1 MLTPFFAQRFAD
13 SWYPAWNGR
22 EIDKIMAHY
31 APHVEHSSPY
41 LQRYSF
47 TDARS
52 ILGRDSLRTF
62 YERVL
67 ENNAFMRLEPQH
79 VAVGCDSVALVY
91 RGISNDL
98 TAEVFFFDSAGKVV
112 RSAANY
118 GLWHANAPV

>member
-13 SWYPAWNGR
+13 SWYPAWNAR
-22 EIDKIMAHY
+22 EIERIMAHY

-41 LQRYSF
+41 LLRYNQ

-52 ILGRDSLRTF
+52 IIGRDALRVF

-67 ENNAFMRLEPQH
+67 EVNAFTRLEPLH
-79 VAVGCDSVALVY
+79 IAVGFDSVVLVF

-98 TAEVFFFDSAGKVV
+98 TAEVFFFDTSGKVV

>member
-13 SWYPAWNGR
+13 SWYSAWNAR
-22 EIDKIMAHY
+22 EIERIMGHY
-31 APHVEHSSPY
+31 ASHVEHSSPY
-41 LQRYSF
+41 LLRYSH

-52 ILGRDSLRTF
+52 ITGRDNLRVF
-62 YERVL
+62 FERVI
-67 ENNAFMRLEPQH
+67 EINAFMRFEALH
-79 VAVGCDSVALVY
+79 VAVGFDSVALVY

-98 TAEVFFFDSAGKVV
+98 VAEVFFFDMSGKVV

>member
-13 SWYPAWNGR
+13 SWYQAWNTR
-22 EIDKIMAHY
+22 EIERIMEHY
-31 APHVEHSSPY
+31 APHIEHSSPY
-41 LQRYSF
+41 LLRYSI

-52 ILGRDSLRTF
+52 IIGRDHLRVF
-62 YERVL
+62 FERVL
-67 ENNAFMRLEPQH
+67 EVNKFMRLEALH

-98 TAEVFFFDSAGKVV
+98 VAEVFFFDLSGKVV

>member
-13 SWYPAWNGR
+13 SWYSAWNSHESER
-22 EIDKIMAHY
+22 IMAHY
-31 APHVEHSSPY
+31 ASHVEHSSPY
-41 LQRYSF
+41 LLRYSI

-52 ILGRDSLRTF
+52 ITGRDNLRVF

-67 ENNAFMRLEPQH
+67 EINNFMRLEPLH
-79 VAVGCDSVALVY
+79 VAVGFDSVVLVY

-98 TAEVFFFDSAGKVV
+98 AAEVFFFDSSGKVV